1 MFQSDKKNNSLGTIL
16 GPDIEF
22 SGDIK
27 ASGNI
32 IIYGQINGNIICSGD
47 VNTAKESKII
57 GDVKAQNIF
66 ISGKIEGNL
75 NIENKVVLGKTGV
88 LAGDIQSSILTI
100 EEGGNF
106 DGMCNMLKPS
116 ESKVQKISS
125 ISS

>member
-1 MFQSDKKNNSLGTIL
+1 MSRCTDLIKKPIMRDLYQGFHENR
-16 GPDIEF
+16 
-22 SGDIK
+22 
-27 ASGNI
+27 
-32 IIYGQINGNIICSGD
+32 
-47 VNTAKESKII
+47 
-57 GDVKAQNIF
+57 
-66 ISGKIEGNL
+66 GNL

-88 LAGDIQSSILTI
+88 LTGDIQSSILTI